1 MRNLILLCSWIS
13 FGGLI
18 FAQTLESFNFSGALN
33 ANGWSTHSGTA
44 GQFQAL
50 STLSDCQN
58 SLYFEGLEPAIG
70 NRITFTAGN
79 SEDINKAITGIS
91 GTGYY
96 SFLLKVTNT
105 SGLSTAGDYFTGFG
119 STTGASV
126 TVFAP
131 RVFVKAGVAPNTFSL
146 GILNSTGGTPAPT
159 PTYSTEY
166 PVGATVLVVIKLN
179 ASTTPMQASLFINP
193 VAGTSEPTAT
203 VSSSAGTN
211 VLANF
216 ASIFL
221 RQAGTSTSGTG
232 NLQID
237 EIRVG
242 STWESV
248 TPACQ
253 QISSWFPDTDGDG
266 FGASTPVLQ
275 SCCQPSGYVSNNTD
289 CDDANAL
296 INPNS
301 VWYADADGDGFG
313 NLISTQASCLQPLGY
328 VLNSTDCDD
337 NNANVNTFATFY
349 QDLDQDGYG
358 NVAVSLSNCGQ
369 PTGYVQDST
378 DCDDSN
384 FSINPGITE
393 IADNIDNDCDGLT
406 DEGFS
411 PLTWFLDGDQDGF
424 GGSTSIQSVL
434 SPGANY
440 VLVGGDCDD
449 QQVLIYPGAP
459 ELCDGLDN
467 NCDGQFDNGLT
478 FVSYYAD
485 NDGDTYGDSSVMI
498 SACSQP
504 TGYVL
509 NNTDCDDNNSG
520 INPGATD
527 IPVNGIDE
535 DCNGQDAPLVPV
547 NLGMYQFTGTID
559 CATQDNAVT
568 TQPTGATFSLFSS
581 VGTNCS
587 AAGGVF
593 NRSGWNTAVTVDL
606 NEFNEFSL
614 TADDCKKLNLDRLA
628 FKFRPSGSAGSP
640 IWHLRS
646 SLDNF
651 AADLDSGTGANVNSA
666 YISDTVILLNHTNL
680 DQVTFRFYLTEILGT
695 TTTWRMD
702 DVSLLGNIIT
712 VTPQTY
718 YADNDGDGFGD
729 FAFDTLTCTQPLNYT
744 TDNTD
749 CNDQDS
755 LINPNTIWYFD
766 ADNDLIGDT
775 AAVFIG
781 CVPPTGYVLASGDC
795 DNANPQITGPVTY
808 YADLDG
814 DTFGVDSTALVLC
827 QNPGVGYVTVG
838 GDCDDANP
846 SINPNATEVCDGID
860 NDCDGFTDNG
870 LVFTMYYVDADGDG
884 FGDEAT
890 GVESCSQP
898 QNTIT
903 IGGDCDDTN
912 DQIYPGAPEICDTED
927 NDCDGS
933 IDEGLNFVT
942 YYTDADNDGF
952 GTGATGVS
960 LCEVPGPGFS
970 TNNQDCD
977 DGNNQINPN
986 GTEILD
992 NGIDE
997 NCDGVDGIL
1006 GISENGSFASTL
1018 FPNPTSGNSI
1028 LSFSSKQNGELFLRD
1043 LNGKLIYSI
1052 SFNQQDVEILTSE
1065 LISGTYILEI
1075 SINGVNYFS
1084 KLMKY

>member
-1 MRNLILLCSWIS
+1 MRNLILLCCWIS

-33 ANGWSTHSGTA
+33 ANGWSTHSGA
-44 GQFQAL
+44 IPGQFQADNAGSLTFPNLAASTGNKANYVSGNTEDVNFSL
-50 STLSDCQN
+50 SLTSDSAFYSLLLNVPATTGLQPNTNTTGENFFGFGQQFGAAVTIFAGQIRIKQGTVPNTFQLALVNSGAASLVPAVFSQDLQIGTTYFLVVRVIRTTSPMQATLWINPSPGLSNPPASSQFSTQGMGTLS
-58 SLYFEGLEPAIG
+58 
-70 NRITFTAGN
+70 
-79 SEDINKAITGIS
+79 
-91 GTGYY
+91 
-96 SFLLKVTNT
+96 
-105 SGLSTAGDYFTGFG
+105 GFG
-119 STTGASV
+119 SVYARQNGNATT
-126 TVFAP
+126 
-131 RVFVKAGVAPNTFSL
+131 
-146 GILNSTGGTPAPT
+146 
-159 PTYSTEY
+159 
-166 PVGATVLVVIKLN
+166 
-179 ASTTPMQASLFINP
+179 
-193 VAGTSEPTAT
+193 
-203 VSSSAGTN
+203 
-211 VLANF
+211 
-216 ASIFL
+216 
-221 RQAGTSTSGTG
+221 GTG

-242 STWESV
+242 TTWVSV
-248 TPACQ
+248 TPC
-253 QISSWFPDTDGDG
+253 SSTSTYYADVDGDSFGNINATIQACSPPIG
-266 FGASTPVLQ
+266 FVTDA
-275 SCCQPSGYVSNNTD
+275 TD
-289 CDDANAL
+289 CNDNNVA
-296 INPNS
+296 INPNT
-301 VWYADADGDGFG
+301 VWYADVDGDSYG
-313 NLISTQASCLQPLGY
+313 NTTTTFTGCTPPAGY
-328 VLNSTDCDD
+328 VLNSADCDD
-337 NNANVNTFATFY
+337 ASSSLNVLLTYY
-349 QDLDQDGYG
+349 QDTDQDGYG
-358 NVAVSLSNCGQ
+358 NVAASLSNCGQ

-384 FSINPGITE
+384 ASINPGITE

-424 GGSTSIQSVL
+424 GGSTSIQSIL

-478 FVSYYAD
+478 FLSYYAD

-559 CATQDNAVT
+559 CATQDTAVT

-593 NRSGWNTAVTVDL
+593 NRSGWNTAVSVNL
-606 NEFNEFSL
+606 NQFNEFSL

-775 AAVFIG
+775 AAVFVG
-781 CVPPTGYVLASGDC
+781 CIPPTGYVLASGDC

-808 YADLDG
+808 YSDLDG
-814 DTFGVDSTALVLC
+814 DSFGVDSTALVLC

-846 SINPNATEVCDGID
+846 SINPNATEICDGID

-884 FGDEAT
+884 YGDEAT

-933 IDEGLNFVT
+933 IDEGLNLVT

-952 GTGATGVS
+952 GTGATGIS

-1018 FPNPTSGNSI
+1018 FPNPTSGNST

-1043 LNGKLIYSI
+1043 LNGKLIYSF

-1065 LISGTYILEI
+1065 LISGTYFLEI
-1075 SINGVNYFS
+1075 SINGGNYFS